1 MSNAKI
7 LAKLRDLHE
16 ELSTINHNF
25 KLVEQ
30 VDHETIDALGQIVT
44 DAGVLLDH
52 IRDAPDQAPPES
64 EHLDLVDRISKF
76 ESDHPSVTRLLSQVT
91 DVLAM
96 MGI

>member
-1 MSNAKI
+1 MSNVKI

-16 ELSTINHNF
+16 ELSTINHDF

-30 VDHETIDALGQIVT
+30 VDNETIDALGQIVT

-52 IRDAPDQAPPES
+52 IKDNPDETLPES
-64 EHLDLVDRISKF
+64 EHLDLQDRIEKF